1 MALPAPGAP
10 PCDPRSEPRARPR
23 SAQDGPLFDR
33 AAVLS
38 VARSIDIGSRRGDLR
53 TCRGWRAAPAKGS
66 WGAKAA
72 VSTWAE
78 GRAGVRWE
86 VENDDREARPAAGPR
101 PASPLTCSCHVG
113 KGGNAKRARQPPAWW
128 PWGSSTAGAGKSACG
143 ARSPRAKSKRRG
155 LSSSLQTCRQPLQV
169 VGVIAHRW
177 RRSPRT
183 NLRLGLPMPQQLSQS
198 STYNSRSK
206 GIAKSRRASGQ
217 GVRTWAPP

>member
-78 GRAGVRWE
+78 GRAGGRWE
-86 VENDDREARPAAGPR
+86 VENDDSEARPAAEPR

-113 KGGNAKRARQPPAWW
+113 KGGDAKRARQPPDWW
-128 PWGSSTAGAGKSACG
+128 PWGSSTAGARRSACG
-143 ARSPRAKSKRRG
+143 KCMPRAKSKGKG
-155 LSSSLQTCRQPLQV
+155 LSSSSQTCQQPLHADRV
-169 VGVIAHRW
+169 RARRW
-177 RRSPRT
+177 RGSTRT
-183 NLRLGLPMPQQLSQS
+183 KSAACAAGAAPALSS
-198 STYNSRSK
+198 
-206 GIAKSRRASGQ
+206 
-217 GVRTWAPP
+217 